1 MPVPRRPS
9 SVSPDR
15 RRRVVQYLLAFVA
28 LVVVVDGLVGNKG
41 LFAML
46 RARDEYRDLQ
56 NKLEKAK
63 QDNAEL
69 RTMAYRY
76 RHDPAAIEAL
86 ARERLGMIR
95 NGERVYVLKDADP
108 VDPTPAR

>member
-1 MPVPRRPS
+1 M
-9 SVSPDR
+9 SPER
-15 RRRVVQYLLAFVA
+15 RRRVVQWALAFA
-28 LVVVVDGLVGNKG
+28 AVVIVVDGLVGDKG

-46 RARDEYRDLQ
+46 RARNEYRDLQ
-56 NKLEKAK
+56 DKLERAK
-63 QDNAEL
+63 QDNASL
-69 RTMAYRY
+69 RAQAYRY

-108 VDPTPAR
+108 VEPEPSR